1 MTLHVEL
8 EREEDGR
15 WLADVVD
22 LPGTMAYGATRDD
35 ALTAVEAL
43 AFRVIADRVE
53 QRELPR
59 PDMVEFSYSS

>member
-22 LPGTMAYGATRDD
+22 LPGTMAYGASRDE
-35 ALTAVEAL
+35 ARSAVETL
-43 AFRVIADRVE
+43 ARKVVADRVE
-53 QRELPR
+53 HQELPR
-59 PDMVEFSYSS
+59 PDKVEFAY

>member
-1 MTLHVEL
+1 MRLKIET
-8 EREEDGR
+8 EREQDGR

-22 LPGTMAYGATRDD
+22 LPGTVAYGNTRDE

-53 QRELPR
+53 QREIER
-59 PDMVEFSYSS
+59 PDKVEFAF

>member
-1 MTLHVEL
+1 MTLKVEV
-8 EREEDGR
+8 EREADGR

-22 LPGTMAYGATRDD
+22 LPGTMAYGDTRDEALD
-35 ALTAVEAL
+35 AAQAL

-59 PDMVEFSYSS
+59 PDKVEFA

>member
-22 LPGTMAYGATRDD
+22 LPGTMAYGATRDE
-35 ALTAVEAL
+35 ALTAVKTLAL
-43 AFRVIADRVE
+43 RVLADRVE
-53 QRELPR
+53 HQELPR
-59 PDMVEFSYSS
+59 LDKVEFAY